1 MADNLQ
7 HRLRELMRDLREC
20 PKTVRGVAEAES
32 LLVLAMADTALNRPS
47 QMSRFQDAYIELL
60 IEEAEQF
67 VALVSTVTLETDDGF
82 SRSQRSSFRKIVTDL
97 RRDLER
103 FTSDAL
109 LVIGDKQEIRRR
121 IEAS

>member
-1 MADNLQ
+1 MAGDLQ
-7 HRLRELMRDLREC
+7 HRIRELMRDLREC
-20 PKTVRGVAEAES
+20 PKPIRKVAEAES
-32 LLVLAMADTALNRPS
+32 LLVLAMVDTALNRPS

-67 VALVSTVTLETDDGF
+67 VALVSTVTLETNDGF
-82 SRSQRSSFRKIVTDL
+82 SRSQQSSFRKIVTNL
-97 RRDLER
+97 RRDMER

-121 IEAS
+121 VKAS

>member
-1 MADNLQ
+1 MADDQQ
-7 HRLRELMRDLREC
+7 HRIRELLRDLREC
-20 PKTVRGVAEAES
+20 PKPMRRVAEAES
-32 LLVLAMADTALNRPS
+32 LLVIAMADAALNRPC

-82 SRSQRSSFRKIVTDL
+82 SRSQRSAFRKIVTDL